1 MGLFDALAI
10 SGSGLT
16 AERLRMDVIADNLA
30 NAQTTRSV
38 NGGPYQR
45 RMVVFQER
53 NFAHLVANRLSA
65 GGGVRVATIAVDP
78 APPRLVYDPGH
89 PDAGPDG
96 YVRYPNINPVSEMVD
111 LLAASRVYEANVVA
125 LETTR
130 QLALRT
136 LDLLRG

>member
-30 NAQTTRSV
+30 NAETTRTED
-38 NGGPYQR
+38 GGPYRR
-45 RMVVFQER
+45 RMVVFQSR
-53 NFAHLVANRLSA
+53 DFINLLQQKLDPGS
-65 GGGVRVATIAVDP
+65 GVRVAAVAIDP

-111 LLAASRVYEANVVA
+111 MLAASRTYEANLAA

>member
-16 AERLRMDVIADNLA
+16 AQRLRMDVIADNLA
-30 NAQTTRSV
+30 NAQTTRSE

-45 RMVVFQER
+45 RIVVFQER
-53 NFAHLVANRLSA
+53 NFAHLLANRLTP
-65 GGGVRVATIAVDP
+65 GGGVRVAAVTTDS

-96 YVRYPNINPVSEMVD
+96 YVRYPNINPVTEMVD
-111 LLAASRVYEANVVA
+111 MLVASRVYEANVVA
-125 LETTR
+125 METTR

-136 LDLLRG
+136 LELLRG